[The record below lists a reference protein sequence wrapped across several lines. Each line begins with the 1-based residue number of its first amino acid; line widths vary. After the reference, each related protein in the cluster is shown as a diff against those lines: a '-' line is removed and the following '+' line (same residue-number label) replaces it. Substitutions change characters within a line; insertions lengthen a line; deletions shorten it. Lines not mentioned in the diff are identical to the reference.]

1 MTRIYEKTSPSA
13 IKTWENLRKRL
24 VFIFAYLC
32 YHVQGGKTQYR
43 HSKSGGEVFSATI
56 TILHTKPKKYTM
68 LSLFKINPPFHPFNR
83 GKQCKKNAVTFLVE
97 FLQSPR
103 SVGSICQSSP
113 FLTQKLVAPI
123 ATPKKGLV
131 VDLGA
136 GTGVVTEQLLKSGY
150 PLSSI
155 VAIEK
160 SPVLSQV
167 LQKKWPKLH
176 VITAEATSALKMLRA
191 PHGCTPVHTI
201 ISSLPLRVFSK
212 EAVSTIMKEMRYLL
226 PDDGCLIQYSYA
238 FWMRYPLASYGFH
251 PVSSSFVLG
260 NIPPARVELY
270 NNTKDRC

>member
-1 MTRIYEKTSPSA
+1 
-13 IKTWENLRKRL
+13 
-24 VFIFAYLC
+24 
-32 YHVQGGKTQYR
+32 
-43 HSKSGGEVFSATI
+43 
-56 TILHTKPKKYTM
+56 M
-68 LSLFKINPPFHPFNR
+68 LGLFKMNAPFFPFNR
-83 GKQCKKNAVTFLVE
+83 GKRCKKNTLKFLME
-97 FLQSPR
+97 FLHSPR

-123 ATPKKGLV
+123 STPKKGLV

-160 SPVLSQV
+160 SPALSQV

-176 VITAEATSALKMLRA
+176 VITADATIALKMLRT

-212 EAVSTIMKEMRYLL
+212 EVVSTIMDEVRYLL
-226 PDDGCLIQYSYA
+226 PADGCLIQYSYA
-238 FWMRYPLASYGFH
+238 FWMRYPLASYGFL

-270 NNTKDRC
+270 NNTKEHCIQ